1 MTYRFILNLP
11 KHSCKLGLPLL
22 LVLVSLFIQIQSAQS
37 APLIAEPRFIQLST
51 SQGLSQDTV
60 NDLLIDSDGFL
71 WIATVTGLNRFD
83 GYRVSQFEGKQFQL
97 ADMSIE
103 TLLEDESGNIWIGST
118 RSGLFRLDRLNNY
131 VEKVAVFK
139 REDNEQ
145 WSDKVL
151 DIRLS
156 TNNQVLVTTPR
167 KVILVDSTTSQTDTL
182 FELPIDQQNAKS
194 AIKVSWLI
202 NDTLIVGR
210 NDGVF
215 VLELK
220 SNKLQPLAIPDG
232 VSKFSVET
240 IYVDLE
246 NRLWIALQSGL
257 FSIPSQ
263 DILTGKLQRHSIT
276 ASVLDIF
283 EVAAGDLFLATDQGF
298 YSLSVESEQL
308 EHFFRPTDSRSYL
321 TSDEITSLARD
332 RKGNLWLGTLF
343 DGALYWSTQS
353 VKFENIRYV
362 KNRQD
367 ETQLSSNSIYSF
379 GQFDKNGLWIGTLN
393 GINYFNLEE
402 NEITGSWL
410 NESVVGKDYSVVR
423 QLVPWGKETLF
434 ANTRKGILEFNTRTK
449 TATFPEVDSQELKD
463 VFENRV
469 KSFISGPNGNLW
481 LSTDRNFYSYNP
493 ETKNLEELSHLVN
506 RLDPKTTYGFI
517 GASQVHPNLIWISG
531 REQVWAYNISSKALQ
546 RVHQLKRESMGEPV
560 YAESVLQDKNN
571 TLWIAYPG
579 AGLVGIDATIYTEKY
594 FFTKQNIMPS
604 NVIYGLQQ
612 DSSNAI
618 WMSSHAGLLKLDPS
632 GPYVQQYGIAQGLD
646 GKEFNAF
653 AHLILKDKSFAYG
666 SQKGITIFN
675 PLDFEGHDGV
685 LPQVSITS
693 IKLSTKEL
701 NMPLTNLSGSSFA
714 LDFDD
719 SGLTIEFSTM
729 AFEHQSS
736 TLYKY
741 NLDGTDSFKYPPTT
755 DSQVTFPK
763 LSPGSYVF
771 SAVAFDPISGLE
783 SKPASLTIKVQHA
796 PWLSPFANA
805 VYIIVFVTLVLIWW
819 YRRDVQNKSVMQA
832 HSEALE
838 SKNRLSLALTAS
850 DSNVWEWSS
859 ESNQFYSPRLAEDL
873 GYVFPNDEILF
884 EKHVALIHE
893 EDRDLFSLSWQLFIQ
908 GKDDRLDVTYRM
920 MRNNGKWIWYRD
932 VGSIVSSENVE
943 SVSVAGT
950 YSNVTE
956 SVADREKVKLFGEAF
971 RHTRDW
977 VIIFNAKLVPVAVN
991 MAFCEAFDI
1000 DEYGDLQSQL
1010 TSVFKLDQEYPP
1022 RFWKKLK
1029 ELEFDGHWKGQ
1040 EELVISSE
1048 KTSSVLINITSI
1060 ASTRE
1065 QNHIDYYLV
1074 IMSDIS
1080 EQKEAENELRRLANF
1095 DSLTGLPNRT
1105 LLLDRIKHG
1114 IDHAARNKS
1123 KLGIFFIDLDRFKQV
1138 NDSLGHKAGDEL
1150 LKVVGQRLTN
1160 LLRKDDTVARL
1171 GGDEFVVMVE
1181 QVKHPDRLS
1190 VLARELIDVLEAP
1203 IQLGNQTVSVSSSV
1217 GIAIYPGD
1225 AQDSEDLLRN
1235 ADLAMYH
1242 AKEQGR
1248 SNFQYFTQHMN
1259 QKAKERLLLENRLK
1273 KAHQSKVLINYYQ
1286 PIVNTK
1292 TGLVQGFELL
1302 MRWPHADGMI
1312 PPDDFIPVAEELGLI
1327 ENMTWDALERAM
1339 PVLSDWQ
1346 TKDRRVYLSVNLSAR
1361 HFERQISI
1369 EHIVM
1374 LLDQY
1379 RLPVSCLRFEITESA
1394 LMRDYEKAL
1403 EYMNSMRE
1411 QGFIIALDD
1420 FGTGYSSLKYLKEFP
1435 IQVLKVDKSF
1445 VSEIGK
1451 NKSNE
1456 ALVLTTLRM
1465 AESLDMYCVAEGIE
1479 EPEQIAFFD
1488 KHGCQYLQGYYYSK
1502 PVPSEKTQALLD
1514 MNWSSSKIAE

>member
-1 MTYRFILNLP
+1 MTYRHFPDFVKYGRGLSSILFI
-11 KHSCKLGLPLL
+11 
-22 LVLVSLFIQIQSAQS
+22 VLVSLFIQAQS
-37 APLIAEPRFIQLST
+37 AHSASLIAEPKFIQLST

-60 NDLLIDSDGFL
+60 NELLIDSDGFL

-97 ADMSIE
+97 ADISIE
-103 TLLEDESGNIWIGST
+103 SLLEDEAGNIWVGST
-118 RSGLFRLDRLNNY
+118 RSGLFRIDRQNNM

-139 REDNEQ
+139 RVDNEQ
-145 WSDKVL
+145 WSDKIL
-151 DIRLS
+151 DIRLAE
-156 TNNQVLVTTPR
+156 NDQVLVTTSR
-167 KVILVDSTTSQTDTL
+167 QVALVDSLNNQITTL
-182 FELPIDQQNAKS
+182 FELLPDQQNAKS
-194 AIKVSWLI
+194 AIKSSWLI
-202 NDTLIVGR
+202 EDNLVIGK
-210 NDGVF
+210 NDGIF
-215 VLELK
+215 VLDR
-220 SNKLQPLAIPDG
+220 STNNLQQLAIPDG
-232 VSKFSVET
+232 ELNLSVET
-240 IYVDLE
+240 LYVDQ
-246 NRLWIALQSGL
+246 NSRLWIGSQTGL

-263 DILTGKLQRHSIT
+263 NILTEKIQQHSIKASIFDIL
-276 ASVLDIF
+276 
-283 EVAAGDLFLATDQGF
+283 EVANGDLFLATDSGF

-332 RKGNLWLGTLF
+332 KKGNLWLGTLF

-379 GQFDKNGLWIGTLN
+379 GQFDKSGLWIGTLN
-393 GINYFNLEE
+393 GVNYFDLQEHQ
-402 NEITGSWL
+402 ITGSWL
-410 NESVVGKDYSVVR
+410 NKSVVGNDFSVIR
-423 QLVPWGKETLF
+423 KLVPWKTESLF
-434 ANTRKGILEFNTRTK
+434 INTKKGVLEFNTTTK
-449 TATFPEVDSQELKD
+449 TATFPKVNQAELKS

-469 KSFISGPNGNLW
+469 KSFISGPNDNLW
-481 LSTDRNFYSYNP
+481 LSTDSNFYRYDP
-493 ETKNLEELSHLVN
+493 ETKDLEALTHLLN
-506 RLDPKTTYGFI
+506 RLDPKTTFGFI
-517 GASQVHPNLIWISG
+517 GVSRVYPNLIWISS

-546 RVHQLKRESMGEPV
+546 RVHQLNRESMGEPV
-560 YAESVLQDKNN
+560 YAESVLEDENN

-579 AGLVGIDATIYTEKY
+579 AGLVGIDATIYTQKY
-594 FFTKQNIMPS
+594 FFTKQDILPS
-604 NVIYGLQQ
+604 NVIYGLYQ
-612 DSSNAI
+612 DNSDAI
-618 WMSSHAGLLKLDPS
+618 WMSSHAGLLKLDTT
-632 GPYVQQYGIAQGLD
+632 GPYVQQYGVAQGLD
-646 GKEFNAF
+646 GKEFNRF
-653 AHLILKDKSFAYG
+653 AHIILEDKSFVYG
-666 SQKGITIFN
+666 SQKGVTIFN
-675 PLDFEGHDGV
+675 PLDFEGHDGI

-693 IKLSTKEL
+693 IKLSTKDL
-701 NMPLTNLSGSSFA
+701 NLPLVNLSESNFIV
-714 LDFDD
+714 DFDD

-741 NLDGTDSFKYPPTT
+741 KLEGTDSFKYPPTT

-763 LSPGSYVF
+763 LSPGSYLF

-783 SKPASLTIKVQHA
+783 SKPASLRIEVQHT

-805 VYIIVFVTLVLIWW
+805 VYVIIFVTLVLSWW
-819 YRRDVQNKSVMQA
+819 YRRDLQNKAVMQA

-850 DSNVWEWSS
+850 DSNVWEWNSD
-859 ESNQFYSPRLAEDL
+859 SNRFYSPRLSEDL
-873 GYVFPNDEILF
+873 GYAYPNDEILF
-884 EKHVALIHE
+884 DKHLALINE
-893 EDRDLFSLSWQLFIQ
+893 EDRDLFESSWQSFIQ

-932 VGSIVSSENVE
+932 VGSIVSGQNTEA
-943 SVSVAGT
+943 VSVAGT

-956 SVADREKVKLFGEAF
+956 NMADREKVKLFGEAF

-977 VIIFNAKLVPVAVN
+977 VVIFNAKLVPVAVN
-991 MAFCEAFDI
+991 TAFCEAFDI
-1000 DEYGDLQSQL
+1000 DEYADLQSQL
-1010 TSVFKLDQEYPP
+1010 TRVFKLDEEYPP
-1022 RFWKKLK
+1022 RFWKKLE
-1029 ELEFDGHWKGQ
+1029 ELEYDGHWKGQ
-1040 EELVISSE
+1040 EELVISAE
-1048 KTSSVLINITSI
+1048 KTSSVLINMTSI

-1065 QNHIDYYLV
+1065 HNQIDYFLV

-1114 IDHAARNKS
+1114 IDHAARHKT

-1150 LKVVGQRLTN
+1150 LKVVAQRLTN

-1190 VLARELIDVLEAP
+1190 VLARELIDVLEAA

-1259 QKAKERLLLENRLK
+1259 QKAKKRLLLENRLK
-1273 KAHQSKVLINYYQ
+1273 KAHQNKVLINYYQ

-1292 TGLVQGFELL
+1292 IGLVQGFELL
-1302 MRWPHADGMI
+1302 MRWPHPDGMI
-1312 PPDDFIPVAEELGLI
+1312 PPDEFIPVAEELGLI

-1339 PVLSDWQ
+1339 PVLSEWQ
-1346 TKDRRVYLSVNLSAR
+1346 TEDRQVYLSVNLSAR

-1369 EHIVM
+1369 DHIVM

-1379 RLPVSCLRFEITESA
+1379 NLPVSSLRFEITESA
-1394 LMRDYEKAL
+1394 LMRDYERAL

-1411 QGFIIALDD
+1411 QGFVIALDD

-1465 AESLDMYCVAEGIE
+1465 AESMDMYCVAEGIE
-1479 EPEQIAFFD
+1479 EPEQVAFFD

-1502 PVPSEKTQALLD
+1502 PVPADKTQALLD
-1514 MNWSSSKIAE
+1514 MNWLASSAVT